1 MTPLTVPDGNCRDR
15 LLERLP
21 GAQRLDQGVRGG
33 GGSGRDAGVVE
44 HHHLADLDLLGLA
57 ELLDVVLVVAAQ
69 VLLFELDLGVDL
81 APDHPLESDLL
92 LELGAE
98 LLGRDARLRQRAVEL
113 LVVLELVGLA
123 HAVDRLRHLVGG
135 DGDLELVRPR
145 QHQQLLEQVPHDVA
159 REPAHELVARG
170 GLLGHARARGASRP
184 RSGSRSR
191 RGWRCGR

>member
-1 MTPLTVPDGNCRDR
+1 MTALTVPAGQLGDG
-15 LLERLP
+15 LLERLA

-33 GGSGRDAGVVE
+33 GGRGRGAGVVE

-69 VLLFELDLGVDL
+69 VLLLELDLGVDL
-81 APDHPLESDLL
+81 APDHALEPDLL
-92 LELGAE
+92 LELGAQ
-98 LLGRDARLRQRAVEL
+98 LLGRDARLRQRGAEL

-135 DGDLELVRPR
+135 DGDLELIGPR

-159 REPAHELVARG
+159 REPRSRTGRARRRPRA
-170 GLLGHARARGASRP
+170 ARARGASRP
-184 RSGSRSR
+184 RSGPRSR